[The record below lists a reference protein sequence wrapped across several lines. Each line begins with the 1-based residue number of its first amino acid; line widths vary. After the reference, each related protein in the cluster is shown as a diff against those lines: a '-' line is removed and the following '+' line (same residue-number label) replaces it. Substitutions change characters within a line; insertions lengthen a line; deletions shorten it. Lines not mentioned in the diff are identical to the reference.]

1 MNPGNSRPVGI
12 VGREMTVHETP
23 DEYAWMLHGKCRGV
37 NPADFF
43 PSDGLGVEAAQQVCK
58 TCPVRVECL
67 EYALENRIEHGVWG
81 GASERER
88 RRILRRR
95 RQLSA
100 TQN

>member
-1 MNPGNSRPVGI
+1 
-12 VGREMTVHETP
+12 MTVHETP

-43 PSDGLGVEAAQQVCK
+43 PSDGLGVESAQHVCHG
-58 TCPVRVECL
+58 CPVRVECL

-95 RQLSA
+95 RQLNA
-100 TQN
+100 TPELTQN